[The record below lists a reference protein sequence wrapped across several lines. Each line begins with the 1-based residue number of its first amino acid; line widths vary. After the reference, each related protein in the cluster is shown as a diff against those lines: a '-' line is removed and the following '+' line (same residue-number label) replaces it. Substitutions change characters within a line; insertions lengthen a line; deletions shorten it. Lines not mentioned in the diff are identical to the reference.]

1 MSTAKTNSTTTRPQQ
16 EVRTEV
22 RNPQGANPQAEVA
35 AKKAAVKR
43 LRESVTRNSPNR
55 FQLEIDTVFRF
66 TLRNL
71 ENMHKALMEETI
83 QAEETSYIC
92 DAMSLVEIGQELVQQ
107 MSAIKYDD
115 YDHFAGE
122 FSKADALFRAIRRV
136 YGERDSYASR
146 VLTGLVESVGVM
158 FELVEF
164 VELEDA
170 ARTERGVR

>member
-1 MSTAKTNSTTTRPQQ
+1 MTKAKID
-16 EVRTEV
+16 
-22 RNPQGANPQAEVA
+22 
-35 AKKAAVKR
+35 
-43 LRESVTRNSPNR
+43 R

-71 ENMHKALMEETI
+71 ETMHEALMQETVK
-83 QAEETSYIC
+83 AEETSHIC
-92 DAMSLVEIGQELVQQ
+92 DAMNLVEIGQELVQQ
-107 MSAIKYDD
+107 MTAIKFDD

-146 VLTGLVESVGVM
+146 VLTGLVEGTSFM

-164 VELEDA
+164 VGLEEGKA
-170 ARTERGVR
+170 